1 MNNLLPGTPVVARGL
16 QWEVIECD
24 SAGEQQRFRLRCVQ
38 GALRGQEMDLLSPF
52 ETIEPLSRALEPAKA
67 GLLRAWRLYHQAFLL
82 EQALGSDALLAVQ
95 PGRLDPA
102 PYQWVPVM
110 RAIQMSRPRLLLAD
124 GVGLGKT
131 VQAGLVLTELL
142 ARRRAH
148 RILIVSPAGP
158 LLNQWRE
165 EMHRRFGVRF
175 QAITDWGML
184 EEKRRELLLGANPF
198 DAVALC
204 LLSIDFAK
212 QEKVLQDLE
221 RASWD
226 VVVIDE
232 AHHCIGMGNAG
243 DREDSQRR
251 RLAEVLARQADA
263 LLLLTATPH
272 DGYDAHFASLMEL
285 LDPSLVDGRGALRGD
300 AYRRHVIRRLKR
312 HLTPALAGD
321 QIQFHEREVLPRRV
335 AVDGQTHPHYATFQT
350 GLLAV
355 LTPCLR
361 QAVRKKRY
369 GEVLAF
375 VSLLKRSVSTV
386 QACRNTLDV
395 IARRY
400 AELEHSGQEQQESR
414 RQRLKTLRDYRRR
427 LERYGAL
434 SYEEEQDQSALEAE
448 DIAAEL
454 FTADPEALES
464 ALHDLQ
470 RTVRRER
477 DHLTRL
483 QTLQDGLQELLRL
496 AQIAEAE
503 DPKLAQLIA
512 EIQAIR
518 ADEPQANILVYTEYT
533 DSQTAVL
540 EWLRRTCT
548 AGQLTG
554 EVLAIS
560 GMDPERVRTQITER
574 FGVEDRIILVS
585 TDATAEGLNLHRH
598 CHHLIHVEL
607 PYNPNRLEQRNGR
620 IDRYGQ
626 TQIPRVRYLYLG
638 GTFEERLLW
647 RLVAKY
653 ENQRQTLTFMP
664 NTLGLVTQETH
675 SATVRLL
682 EGLANEDQQLFQG
695 IPAPQT
701 LSEAEQDDPNQPAY
715 RELLAEMERALG
727 GYRQT
732 VKNPVWLGEG
742 GLNAETRWAEVAT
755 TAQIQGAKL
764 AAVDLNEFVCTAVEG
779 AGGRR
784 TVDAD
789 GVWSLVLP
797 PDWTHGL
804 QALDGYDEDH
814 RTLRITLDPRQF
826 SDRQQRPLGFLG
838 RAHPLV
844 QRAIER
850 VRNVQFAGSRGAL
863 EQRVSAAR
871 IDAGEPALL
880 WTFLCTV
887 QSGVGREYERVLA
900 VRVNATGEPQAILE
914 PGAWEALTT
923 PDRAIPTADVWER
936 WFAAWGWA
944 RQDAATEAAA
954 HAFQALVA
962 DFGNTLTAALDSQ
975 QHELAQWL
983 TQRTTAL
990 CGIPEARQ
998 TDLFINGSAPPTAAP
1013 TDPVARLRAF
1023 SADLHH
1029 SPAHRREADGV
1040 LRLYDRRLT
1049 DIAARRRYAVHPPF
1063 LLGLLMLIPGEGN

>member
-1 MNNLLPGTPVVARGL
+1 MSNFLPGTPVIARGL
-16 QWEVIECD
+16 RWEVVECD
-24 SAGEQQRFRLRCVQ
+24 SVGEQQRFRLRCVQ
-38 GALRGQEMDLLSPF
+38 GALRGQEMDLLAPF
-52 ETIEPLSRALEPAKA
+52 ETIEPLSRALEPEKA

-82 EQALGSDALLAVQ
+82 EQALGPDALLAVQ

-102 PYQWVPVM
+102 PYQLVPVM
-110 RAIQMSRPRLLLAD
+110 RAIRMSRPRLLLAD

-165 EMHRRFGVRF
+165 EMHRRFGLRF

-198 DAVALC
+198 DALALC

-232 AHHCIGMGNAG
+232 AHHCVRMGMAG

-251 RLAEVLARQADA
+251 RLAEVLARQSDA

-285 LDPSLVDGRGALRGD
+285 LDPSLVDGHGALRGD

-312 HLTPALAGD
+312 HLNAALAGD
-321 QIQFHEREVLPRRV
+321 QWLFHEREVLPRRV
-335 AVDGQTHPHYATFQT
+335 AVDGQTHPHFATFQT
-350 GLLAV
+350 ALLAV
-355 LTPCLR
+355 VAPCLR
-361 QAVRKKRY
+361 QAVRKRRY

-386 QACRNTLDV
+386 QACRNTLGV
-395 IARRY
+395 IAHRY
-400 AELEHSGQEQQESR
+400 AELERTGQEQQDSR

-434 SYEEEQDQSALEAE
+434 SYEEEQDQAALEAE

-454 FTADPEALES
+454 FAADPEALEA
-464 ALHDLQ
+464 ALHELQ

-477 DHLTRL
+477 DHLGRL
-483 QTLQDGLQELLRL
+483 QTLRDGLHELLRL
-496 AQIAEAE
+496 AQAAEAE
-503 DPKLAQLIA
+503 DPKLARLMA

-518 ADEPQANILVYTEYT
+518 ADKPQANILVYTEYT
-533 DSQTAVL
+533 DSQIAVL
-540 EWLRRTCT
+540 ERLRHGCT
-548 AGQLTG
+548 QGQLTG
-554 EVLAIS
+554 EILAIS
-560 GMDPERVRTQITER
+560 GIDSERARTQVTER
-574 FGVEDRIILVS
+574 FGVEDGIILVS
-585 TDATAEGLNLHRH
+585 TDATAEGLNLHRR
-598 CHHLIHVEL
+598 CHHLVHVEL

-626 TQIPRVRYLYLG
+626 TQTPRVRYLYLG

-653 ENQRQTLTFMP
+653 ENQRQALTFMP
-664 NTLGLVTQETH
+664 NTLGLVTREA
-675 SATVRLL
+675 SGATVRLL
-682 EGLANEDQQLFQG
+682 EGLAQEDQQLFHG
-695 IPAPQT
+695 IPVPQT
-701 LSEAEQDDPNQPAY
+701 LNEAERDDPNQPAY
-715 RELLAEMERALG
+715 RDLLAEMERALG
-727 GYRQT
+727 GYRQAT
-732 VKNPVWLGEG
+732 KNQVWLGEA
-742 GLNAETRWAEVAT
+742 GLHAEARWAEAAT
-755 TAQIQGAKL
+755 TAQAQGARL
-764 AAVDLNEFVCTAVEG
+764 AAVDLSEFVRTAVEG
-779 AGGRR
+779 AGGRV

-789 GVWSLVLP
+789 GVWALALP

-804 QALDGYDEDH
+804 QALDGYDETL
-814 RTLRITLDPRQF
+814 RTLRITRNPRQF
-826 SDRQQRPLGFLG
+826 SDSQQQPLGYLG

-850 VRNVQFAGSRGAL
+850 VRNIQLAGSGGAL

-871 IDAGEPALL
+871 MDAGEPALL

-887 QSGVGREYERVLA
+887 QSGAGREYERVLA
-900 VRVNATGEPQAILE
+900 VRVTATGEPQVYLE

-923 PDRAIPTADVWER
+923 PDRAIPTAGVWER
-936 WFAAWGWA
+936 HFAAWGWA
-944 RQDAATEAAA
+944 RQDTATLAAEQ
-954 HAFQALVA
+954 AFQALVA
-962 DFGNTLTAALDSQ
+962 DFGATLTTALDAQ
-975 QHELAQWL
+975 QRELEQWL
-983 TQRTTAL
+983 TQRTLDLYGA
-990 CGIPEARQ
+990 PEQPQA
-998 TDLFINGSAPPTAAP
+998 DLFSASAEPAMPI
-1013 TDPVARLRAF
+1013 DPVARLGAF
-1023 SADLHH
+1023 GADHTH
-1029 SPAHRREADGV
+1029 SPAQRREADGV
-1040 LRLYDRRLT
+1040 LRLYHRRLT
-1049 DIAARRRYAVHPPF
+1049 DIAARRRYQVRLPF
-1063 LLGLLMLIPGEGN
+1063 LLGLLMLVPGAGG